1 MAIFLKKKN
10 GARSTLVST
19 IDSAATSIVVADA
32 TKFPTTAAFIVVIW
46 DHVRY
51 PNPSDDINQEVL
63 LVTNV
68 SGSTFTV
75 VRGQEDTIGKAHSA
89 NHAVMIPITAG
100 TFEEI
105 ENAINSTPGFVTYE
119 KFVFTA
125 TQGQTEF
132 ILAHEPIE
140 ILSLAKNRFV
150 LCETEDYTVSNSTI
164 TLLEGADD
172 GDKIFGI
179 FIY

>member
-10 GARSTLVST
+10 GARSTLSSA
-19 IDSAATSIVVADA
+19 IDASITSIVVADA
-32 TKFPTTAAFIVVIW
+32 TKFPTTAPFLVTIW
-46 DHVRY
+46 NMVTY
-51 PNPSDDINQEVL
+51 PNPSDDVGQEVL

-75 VRGQEDTIGKAHSA
+75 VRGQEDTTGKVHSA
-89 NHAVMIPITAG
+89 GHAVMIPITAG

-105 ENAINSTPGFVTYE
+105 ENAINSAPGFVTYE

-125 TQGQTEF
+125 TQGQTDF
-132 ILAHEPIE
+132 TLAHEPIE

-150 LCETEDYTVSNSTI
+150 LCETEDYTIANSTI